1 IFGLPLV
8 GIVPESSVRGGGR
21 SARVPRR
28 NSSAVAVAD
37 SFRFIRARLRYFN
50 IDRDLR
56 ALAVVSA
63 LPGDGKT
70 TITHWLADATAATG
84 AHVLVIESDLRRP
97 TLAEKLGVKSG
108 PGLADV
114 LIATRRLEDVAQRVP
129 LATLDSEEASER
141 GFDVIV
147 AGALPPNPAEM
158 LESHAMTML
167 LDQAREAYDLVLLD
181 TTPLGLSDALP
192 LLRRVDGITVVAS
205 VGRSRRDVSNR
216 VRATLTSLDAPLL
229 GVIANR
235 VRVRSHTLY
244 GYGYGYRHRAGHGP
258 ASPADVAGR
267 TNGSV
272 PAGPV
277 AAEGVELPT

>member
-1 IFGLPLV
+1 
-8 GIVPESSVRGGGR
+8 
-21 SARVPRR
+21 
-28 NSSAVAVAD
+28 VAD